1 MVRHRLISKQSL
13 VQTVSE
19 EESRPWSKVIK
30 SERLKIGQKKMR
42 SVKERTGGKRRRNVL
57 LARTETGLHATGAL
71 CKHMAWPLAWGGK
84 IEGDCI
90 TCPLHQSKYDICSG
104 DVKEWSPFPRLPM
117 YGKIL
122 ASMRKER
129 PLEVHEARDVDGWV
143 EVRLSL

>member
-1 MVRHRLISKQSL
+1 MVRHRLISKQRL

-19 EESRPWSKVIK
+19 EENRPWSKVIK

-104 DVKEWSPFPRLPM
+104 DVNEWSPFPRLAM

-129 PLEVHEARDVDGWV
+129 ALEVHEARDVDGWV